1 MFNKS
6 LVNMKISI
14 LVFGRYHSFD
24 LANGLNKG
32 VNKVKLI
39 TSFPN
44 FKVKQWGV
52 LNSRVITLPIFEY
65 LNRSLVFFKLNH
77 LIPETYIKK
86 CFNFVANYY
95 LKGSDVVIGWSS
107 CSLPSIIKNPNSIF
121 ILERGSAHYSSQMNL
136 LIEEYSK
143 YNLEFK
149 PDYNSWKQELLEYE
163 LCDYISVPSNFVK
176 ETFISNGV
184 TESKIFLNTYGCNLA
199 EFFPKEKKDD
209 KFRVIFC
216 GLGSI
221 QKGFHVLLQAIELLA
236 EDGLD
241 IELLHVGGVEDNIDF
256 FLETCTNINYNPVGV
271 VAQSKLR
278 EYYSQSSVFVL
289 PSIQDG
295 FGMVITQAMACGLPI
310 IVSENTGGP
319 DILNL
324 ESGCGFSVI
333 PGDVVDLKN
342 KLFWCYNNQDECRK
356 MGKLSLNLIKQNFSW
371 DEYAKKYSDF
381 LTRLK

>member
-1 MFNKS
+1 
-6 LVNMKISI
+6 MKISI

-77 LIPETYIKK
+77 LIPETFIKK
-86 CFNFVANYY
+86 CFNFVANYH

-121 ILERGSAHYSSQMNL
+121 ILERGSAHYSSQMKL

-176 ETFISNGV
+176 ETFISNGIS
-184 TESKIFLNTYGCNLA
+184 ESKIFLNPYGCNLA
-199 EFFPKEKKDD
+199 DFFPEEKKDD

-216 GLGSI
+216 GVGSI

-236 EDGLD
+236 VDGFD
-241 IELLHVGGVEDNIDF
+241 IELLHVGGVENNIDF
-256 FLETCTNINYNPVGV
+256 FIETCPNINYKPTGV

-319 DILNL
+319 DILNI

-342 KLFWCYNNQDECRK
+342 KLFWCYNNQVKCKE
-356 MGKLSLNLIKQNFSW
+356 MGKLSLNIIKQNFSW

-381 LTRLK
+381 LSTLR